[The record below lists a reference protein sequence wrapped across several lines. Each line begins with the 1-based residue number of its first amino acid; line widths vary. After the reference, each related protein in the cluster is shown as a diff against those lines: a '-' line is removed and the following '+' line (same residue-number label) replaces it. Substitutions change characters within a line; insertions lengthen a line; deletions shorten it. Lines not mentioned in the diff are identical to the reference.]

1 MKPGMGVITVKVSFF
16 RNMAVFWWC
25 GEATLCFGGGGDGG
39 DTKGGELNNTL
50 EDLIKSERGR

>member
-1 MKPGMGVITVKVSFF
+1 MGVITVKVSFF